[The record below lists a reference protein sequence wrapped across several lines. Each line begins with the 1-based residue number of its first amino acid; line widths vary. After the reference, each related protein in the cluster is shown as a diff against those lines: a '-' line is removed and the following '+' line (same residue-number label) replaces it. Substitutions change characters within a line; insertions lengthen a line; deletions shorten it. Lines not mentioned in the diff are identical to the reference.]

1 MYNRTDVEVYSKM
14 DMSLSNQHS
23 AIQIHSS
30 CVEKDST
37 RCKGGAVP
45 LSSHCIAKCQERCFD
60 ERDPAQEGEAL
71 DGAEGAITVAVPT
84 QLVAPMPPPVDAVPG
99 AIPAVVS
106 VTEST
111 DSDGETSCVSFSTVD
126 IRFYERN
133 LSDNPSVSG
142 GPAIGIG
149 WKFMSMKKK
158 ITVNEY
164 EYRRSPFRIY
174 NPEELVIP
182 RCERQLI
189 LCEAGYTQ
197 TEIADCVRGII
208 RSKNQRKQTFHN
220 LKFQGMEEFM
230 EKTAR
235 RVKRALTLGCQS
247 KNHNVVYSFENEI
260 LQQQPVR
267 AS

>member
-45 LSSHCIAKCQERCFD
+45 HSSTTSRSAKSHASKESSKFYEAKERSGKL
-60 ERDPAQEGEAL
+60 R
-71 DGAEGAITVAVPT
+71 
-84 QLVAPMPPPVDAVPG
+84 VAPMPPPVDAVPG